1 MRGFAYLFLLSIIFL
16 TSCKGTGEVSAGSE
30 AARGTYEFERN
41 FVDTVHLK
49 YTDFSRE
56 ILNNGILNAVRMAKL
71 TFKTQGDVAK
81 VFVQNGDYVKK
92 GDTLAVLDTRALELK
107 LKNASQDML
116 KAEIDYRDRLIG
128 FGYSIDS
135 DDIPEEVEKIATIH
149 SGYSTAKNNLES
161 ARLELSNA
169 ALIAPFDGIVAN
181 MGLKPYEATS
191 ENSCTVIDNT
201 SFDVTFNLLE
211 SELDYVKKGERIT
224 VTPFIRESE
233 NYYGSIKS
241 INPFV
246 DENGQISVTASIRNS
261 DRKLVE
267 GMNVKVFIKNISHN
281 RLTVPK
287 SAVVIRDGLDVI
299 FTVDTVNMRAKWVYV
314 DILESNSTHHVI
326 KGNAE
331 RNSELN
337 GGEIV
342 ITSGNLNLAEG
353 SNVEF
358 KL

>member
-1 MRGFAYLFLLSIIFL
+1 M
-16 TSCKGTGEVSAGSE
+16 
-30 AARGTYEFERN
+30 
-41 FVDTVHLK
+41 
-49 YTDFSRE
+49 
-56 ILNNGILNAVRMAKL
+56 
-71 TFKTQGDVAK
+71 Q
-81 VFVQNGDYVKK
+81 
-92 GDTLAVLDTRALELK
+92 
-107 LKNASQDML
+107 
-116 KAEIDYRDRLIG
+116 G
-128 FGYSIDS
+128 FGVPDQQHAVGFQIVVEGTNNLSFHLIVKID
-135 DDIPEEVEKIATIH
+135 DNV
-149 SGYSTAKNNLES
+149 TAKNNLES

-299 FTVDTVNMRAKWVYV
+299 FTVDTVNMKAKWVYV